1 MSRAQWTE
9 ARWRK
14 PDEISSAAIA
24 VEELILTRNQLM
36 NVVKYQQFPV
46 IFINFNSSIQKPL
59 SFQTRLA
66 SGVPLE
72 LTYLS
77 RADYQI

>member
-1 MSRAQWTE
+1 
-9 ARWRK
+9 
-14 PDEISSAAIA
+14 
-24 VEELILTRNQLM
+24 M